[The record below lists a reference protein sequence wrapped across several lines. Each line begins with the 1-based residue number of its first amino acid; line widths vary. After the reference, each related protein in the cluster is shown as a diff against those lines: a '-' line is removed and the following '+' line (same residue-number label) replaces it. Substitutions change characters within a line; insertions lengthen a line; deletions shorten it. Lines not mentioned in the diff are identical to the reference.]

1 MKKQGKLANEIASLF
16 SLLIAVIT
24 FSILLI
30 ITVMYK
36 KSLKQ
41 YAHLYGISIAD
52 NIQLKIQAIEDEA
65 KGHIDELIN
74 IFNSR
79 FVSPEAKIELASIK
93 LKHTPFALF
102 IGIYDTLGN
111 PLDFITRKN
120 FKPAYISLKP
130 NKMIKYFRIYTLK
143 NNVPV
148 LELISPWENDKKLR
162 GFITL
167 GISLNWLSNTARE
180 LSLKYL
186 GMGNLVY
193 IINKKGEIIAPFY
206 KNTALSLRRYNLK
219 PFIKNTQNLAALF
232 DTHVSISSE
241 YHSLNGYKVYGTLT
255 SIPDLHWGVIVEQPA
270 FFLYASLHKLQSFSL
285 AIGLVAVLLAMLM
298 ARIIS
303 NHITSPLMKLEKGIE
318 AISKA
323 DFSYSLDVRAN
334 NEVGRVAKE
343 FNEMIKKL
351 SDYRNQ
357 LIKETRMRA
366 YLQRYLSLP
375 FLSRLLS
382 EGTNILEEKPAKHR
396 ATVMFVDISD
406 FTTIASQMDVQ
417 LVAEYLN
424 DFFKYATQT
433 IFEYDGVIDKF
444 IGDCIMA
451 LFGVPIK
458 WEGMEKS
465 AVKAALEIIK
475 TFEDLSPKFIKK
487 YGFPIKV
494 KAGIATG
501 EVIVGN
507 IGSPN
512 RMDYTAIGNT
522 VNLASR
528 LESIAM
534 AGEIIIDENTKNAIE
549 GYFRCEYAGEKEIKG
564 FKEKVRIYKIKVT

>member
-1 MKKQGKLANEIASLF
+1 MKREGKLANEIAFSF

-24 FSILLI
+24 LSILVI

-36 KSLKQ
+36 NSLKQ

-52 NIQLKIQAIEDEA
+52 NIQLKIQAREDEA
-65 KGHIDELIN
+65 KGNIDELTN

-79 FVSPEAKIELASIK
+79 FLSPEAKIELASIK
-93 LKHTPFALF
+93 LKHTPYALF
-102 IGIYDTLGN
+102 IGIYDTSGN
-111 PLDFITRKN
+111 PLDFITRKD
-120 FKPAYISLKP
+120 FQPAYISLKP
-130 NKMIKYFRIYTLK
+130 NRMKKYFRIYTLK

-148 LELISPWENDKKLR
+148 LELVSPWENDRKLR
-162 GFITL
+162 GFISL
-167 GISLNWLSNTARE
+167 GISLNWLSNTIRE

-193 IINKKGEIIAPFY
+193 IINEKGDIIAPFY
-206 KNTALSLRRYNLK
+206 KDTALRRYNLS
-219 PFIKNTQNLAALF
+219 PFIKNTQNLDALF

-270 FFLYASLHKLQSFSL
+270 IFLYASLHKLQSFSL
-285 AIGLVAVLLAMLM
+285 AIGLIAILLAMLM

-303 NHITSPLMKLEKGIE
+303 NHITYPLMKLEKGIE

-323 DFSYSLDVRAN
+323 DFSYSLDVKAN

-357 LIKETRMRA
+357 LIKETKMRA

-382 EGTNILEEKPAKHR
+382 EGTNILEEKPAKYR

-417 LVAEYLN
+417 MVAEYLN
-424 DFFKYATQT
+424 DFFKYATQI

-451 LFGVPIK
+451 IFGVPIK
-458 WEGMEKS
+458 WEGMAKS
-465 AVKAALEIIK
+465 AVKAAVEIIK
-475 TFEDLSPKFIKK
+475 TFDNLSPKFIKK

-528 LESIAM
+528 LESIAV
-534 AGEIIIDENTKNAIE
+534 AGEIIVDENTKNAIE

-564 FKEKVRIYKIKVT
+564 LKEKVRIYKIKVT